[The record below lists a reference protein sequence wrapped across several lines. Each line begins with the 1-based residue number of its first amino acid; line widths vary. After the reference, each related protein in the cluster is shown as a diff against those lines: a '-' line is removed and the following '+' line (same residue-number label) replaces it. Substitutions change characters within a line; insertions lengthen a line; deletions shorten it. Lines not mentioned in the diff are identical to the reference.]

1 MTAGTGQR
9 RTRGAGSVRLKRA
22 PDVWEVRASARG
34 ADGRP
39 VQVSRTFTGAKSG
52 AEKRLRDLLGEVDKG
67 HHRQRRKT
75 VGDLFQRWFDLVS
88 PDRSP
93 VTVQRYRSTLKNHI
107 IPALGSLPLERLGP
121 AELDELYIDLRN
133 EEHKPKPLKASSV
146 KAVHQVIH
154 AALSYGVEVGW
165 LVANPADRS
174 HPPAARSRPIDP
186 PSWADVGRLVQV
198 AMKAGEEQMAV
209 VIFLAAATGMRRGEL
224 AGLRWSH
231 LDGSDVN
238 VWQAVI
244 DNGPG
249 QTLVK
254 ETKHKRYRTIAVA
267 PEVLPFLAAHRERQ
281 EAGAATAGVTLA
293 ERAFVF
299 SDRPTGSLPLS
310 PHAVTDRFER
320 IRTKAGLPTVRL
332 HDLRHL
338 QATFLFEQGY
348 DAVEIGARLGHAG
361 GGLALQLYG
370 HFSPARDRIAAA
382 SLGAVLP
389 AMLDPTNDDAPAADH
404 LGARLDEAPTTP

>member
-9 RTRGAGSVRLKRA
+9 RTRGTGTVRLRMP
-22 PDVWEVRASARG
+22 PDVWEVRVSVAG
-34 ADGRP
+34 G
-39 VQVSRTFTGAKSG
+39 QVSRTVHGTRRD
-52 AEKRLRDLLGEVDKG
+52 AERRLRDLLTEVDKG

-75 VGDLFQRWFDLVS
+75 AGDLFERWFDLVS

-93 VTVQRYRSTLKNHI
+93 ATVRRYRSNMANHI
-107 IPALGSLPLERLGP
+107 LPAIGAMPLERLGP
-121 AELDELYIDLRN
+121 AELDELYIALRR
-133 EEHKPKPLKASSV
+133 KPTKSGRPMKASSV
-146 KAVHQVIH
+146 RAVHQVIH
-154 AALSYGVEVGW
+154 AALAYGVQVGW
-165 LVANPADRS
+165 LVANPDDRS
-174 HPPAARSRPIDP
+174 TPPQARSRPIEP
-186 PSWADVGRLVQV
+186 PTWADVGKLVQV
-198 AMKAGEEQMAV
+198 AMESGEEQTAV

-224 AGLRWSH
+224 CGLRWGH
-231 LDGSDVN
+231 LAGQEVN

-249 QTLVK
+249 ATLVK

-267 PEVLPFLAAHRERQ
+267 PEVLPFLAAHRSRQ
-281 EAGAATAGVTLA
+281 EARAAAAGVEMA

-299 SDRPTGSLPLS
+299 SDRPTGALPVS
-310 PHAVTDRFER
+310 PGAMTDRFGR
-320 IRTKAGLPTVRL
+320 IRVKAGLAEVRL

-361 GGLALQLYG
+361 GALALQLYG
-370 HFSPARDRIAAA
+370 HFSPARDRVAAA

-389 AMLDPTNDDAPAADH
+389 ALVTTTKAPAA
-404 LGARLDEAPTTP
+404 GR

>member
-1 MTAGTGQR
+1 MTAGTGRR
-9 RTRGAGSVRLKRA
+9 RTRGAGSVRLKRE

-34 ADGRP
+34 DDGRP
-39 VQVSRTFTGAKSG
+39 VQVSRTFTGTKAG
-52 AEKRLRDLLGEVDKG
+52 AERRLRDLLTEVDKG

-93 VTVQRYRSTLKNHI
+93 ATVRRYRSNMTNHI
-107 IPALGSLPLERLGP
+107 LPALGAMPLERLGP
-121 AELDELYIDLRN
+121 AELDELYIALRR
-133 EEHKPKPLKASSV
+133 KMKASSV
-146 KAVHQVIH
+146 DAVHQVIH
-154 AALSYGVEVGW
+154 TALSYGVQVGW

-174 HPPAARSRPIDP
+174 HPPPARSRPIEP
-186 PSWADVGRLVQV
+186 PTWADVERLVTV
-198 AMKAGEEQMAV
+198 AMETGQEQMAV

-224 AGLRWSH
+224 CGLRWGH
-231 LDGSDVN
+231 LAGQEVN

-249 QTLVK
+249 ATLVK

-267 PEVLPFLAAHRERQ
+267 PEVLPFLAAHRQRQ
-281 EAGAATAGVTLA
+281 EARAASAGVTLA

-299 SDRPTGSLPLS
+299 SDRPTGALPVS
-310 PHAVTDRFER
+310 PGAMTDRFGR
-320 IRTKAGLPTVRL
+320 IRVKAGLPAVRL

-338 QATFLFEQGY
+338 QATFLFESGF

-361 GGLALQLYG
+361 GALALQLYG

-389 AMLDPTNDDAPAADH
+389 ALVVRNDESPAA
-404 LGARLDEAPTTP
+404 GR